1 MASSQRKFYG
11 ALVAILIVGAVLIGY
26 VVLRDERAASLD
38 SSAPLPDLDSSELV
52 SREVGV
58 SRGPED
64 APVVIEEYAD
74 YLCPYCGIVAS
85 LTIPQ
90 IMERYVDTGRARF
103 IFFDFP
109 VHPGERAILGAEAAR
124 CAGDQD
130 AFWPMNKVLM
140 TRQREWEAVRNAPN
154 QFKEYANALGLD
166 GDALADCVR
175 SHKYRDVVLASQL
188 RARQLN
194 LTGTPTFIINDRR
207 VGEAMSFDEMAAVIE
222 EELAKQ

>member
-1 MASSQRKFYG
+1 M
-11 ALVAILIVGAVLIGY
+11 IGY
-26 VVLRDERAASLD
+26 VVMRDQRAATLD
-38 SSAPLPDLDSSELV
+38 TSAPLADLDSTELV

-58 SRGPED
+58 SRGAED

-74 YLCPYCGIVAS
+74 YLCPYCGLVAS

-90 IMERYVDTGRARF
+90 IMERYVDTGKARF

-124 CAGDQD
+124 CAGDQG
-130 AFWPMNKVLM
+130 AFWPMNKTLM
-140 TRQREWEAVRNAPN
+140 SRQREWEAVRNAPN
-154 QFKEYANALGLD
+154 KFEEYANALGID
-166 GDALADCVR
+166 GGQLADCVR
-175 SHKYRDVVLASQL
+175 SHEYREVVLKSQL

-194 LTGTPTFIINDRR
+194 LSGTPTFIINGRQ
-207 VGEAMSFDEMAAVIE
+207 VGEAMSFDEMSAIIE